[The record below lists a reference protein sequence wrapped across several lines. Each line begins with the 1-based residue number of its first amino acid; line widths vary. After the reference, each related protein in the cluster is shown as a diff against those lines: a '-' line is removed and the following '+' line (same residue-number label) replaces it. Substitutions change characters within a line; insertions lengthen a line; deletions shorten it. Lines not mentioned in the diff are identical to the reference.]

1 MTFHSTLLI
10 ALSLMVGWAVQTH
23 RRRRQLGPI
32 VLTLLASM
40 AALVIAIRK

>member
-10 ALSLMVGWAVQTH
+10 ALSLMAGWAVQTH
-23 RRRRQLGPI
+23 RRRHHLGPI

-40 AALVIAIRK
+40 AALVIAIRN